1 MGAVHLPAGD
11 LHPKI
16 VAPVV
21 GFGSPQ
27 NAAAGRLHPRRGFIQ
42 EGSSSKK
49 GLHPRRVFIQGGECE
64 ANCTCSRYYRG
75 LGYQRHLTKFGH
87 SWPVVVH
94 EECGPGLA
102 PPILISE
109 RSDGTMIFYASPIP
123 PGRYRDI
130 AEGRWI
136 GTDTVALKGILGS
149 GFNNVKWARV
159 SPGGLVFEDGA
170 EWQKVPDRPVQN
182 RP

>member
-1 MGAVHLPAGD
+1 MLRS
-11 LHPKI
+11 I
-16 VAPVV
+16 VL
-21 GFGSPQ
+21 
-27 NAAAGRLHPRRGFIQ
+27 AAAIIV
-42 EGSSSKK
+42 
-49 GLHPRRVFIQGGECE
+49 GLATSATSQNSDILGQWL
-64 ANCTCSRYYRG
+64 CT
-75 LGYQRHLTKFGH
+75 K
-87 SWPVVVH
+87 
-94 EECGPGLA
+94 ECGPGLGS
-102 PPILISE
+102 PILISE

-149 GFNNVKWARV
+149 GFNKVKWARV

-170 EWQKVPDRPVQN
+170 EWQKVPDRPAQN